1 MKNNV
6 HYSKES
12 LRDMDNIW
20 DYIVHEL
27 QNPSAAKRVV
37 NKIMEAV
44 HQLEI
49 FPEMDPSLSAI
60 ADEISDYRFL
70 VSENYMIFYRLHG
83 VDVYIDRVLY
93 GRRDYL
99 RILFGNTSDGDT
111 EE

>member
-12 LRDMDNIW
+12 LHDMDNIW

-37 NKIMEAV
+37 DKIMEAI
-44 HQLEI
+44 HQLEV
-49 FPEMDPSLSAI
+49 FPEMGPSLSAI
-60 ADEISDYRFL
+60 TKEISDYHFL
-70 VSENYMIFYRLHG
+70 VSGNYMIFYRLYG
-83 VDVYIDRVLY
+83 NNVYVDRILY

-99 RILFGNTSDGDT
+99 RILFGNTFDGDT

>member
-27 QNPSAAKRVV
+27 QNPSAAKRVLD
-37 NKIMEAV
+37 KIMEAV
-44 HQLEI
+44 HQLEA
-49 FPEMDPSLSAI
+49 FPEMGPPLSAI
-60 ADEISDYRFL
+60 ANEASDYRFL
-70 VSENYMIFYRLHG
+70 ISGNYMIFYRLYG
-83 VDVYIDRVLY
+83 GDVYIDRVLY